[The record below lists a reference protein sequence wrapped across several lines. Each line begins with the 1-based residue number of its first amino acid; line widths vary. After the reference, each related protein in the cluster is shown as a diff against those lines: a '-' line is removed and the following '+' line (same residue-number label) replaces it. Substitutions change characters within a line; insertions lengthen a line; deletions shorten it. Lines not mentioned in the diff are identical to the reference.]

1 MSAPPRLRIT
11 ERDIAI
17 LHSLSTARFL
27 TAQAVEWL
35 HFPDWRARW
44 EQHATA
50 PRQRRYHPAPRVYG
64 RLRQLEQQHLIQ
76 RIVRPI
82 SVASVAV

>member
-27 TAQAVEWL
+27 TAQAIDENVVCMIAGSL
-35 HFPDWRARW
+35 
-44 EQHATA
+44 AT
-50 PRQRRYHPAPRVYG
+50 
-64 RLRQLEQQHLIQ
+64 
-76 RIVRPI
+76 RPCHRTI
-82 SVASVAV
+82 